1 VSYSPKT
8 LLVNFRFVLKV
19 YFNMITGLPAYKP
32 PVAEP
37 VRCYCR
43 SFFFV
48 FTGERDSQARE
59 AERKAQEM
67 GAVFVDARLTPFYQC
82 VWAGVELSTLPTQ

>member
-1 VSYSPKT
+1 
-8 LLVNFRFVLKV
+8 
-19 YFNMITGLPAYKP
+19 MITGLPAYKP

-48 FTGERDSQARE
+48 FTGEMDSQANQ
-59 AERKAQEM
+59 AERKAQEI
-67 GAVFVDARLTPFYQC
+67 GAVFVAKRVTLYQS
-82 VWAGVELSTLPTQ
+82 LHRI

>member
-1 VSYSPKT
+1 
-8 LLVNFRFVLKV
+8 
-19 YFNMITGLPAYKP
+19 MITGLPAYKP
-32 PVAEP
+32 PIAES

-48 FTGERDSQARE
+48 FTGEMDSQARE
-59 AERKAQEM
+59 AEQKAQEM

-82 VWAGVELSTLPTQ
+82 ECGQVLDFCPEASLTIQ